1 MPDDRVPTEAEEEK
15 ARAEAEKARAEADA
29 ARIKA
34 AAEAEKAQAEARKA
48 AAEAQEVELRL
59 VKAAIERDRE
69 NEKREKELVGDHY
82 HHVYRFTG
90 VVDLANVQKCIDQLN
105 HWDRTEEPG
114 RLTIELF
121 SPGGGV
127 IQGMALFDHIV
138 TMRAKGWHV
147 TTTARGYAA
156 SMGGVLLQAGD
167 VRTMGRESYILI
179 HEVQA
184 AAMGTMGEIEDEVEF
199 LKKIQTR
206 ILSIFA
212 ERSKLSVTQLRNRW
226 KRKNWW
232 LDSDEALKLGIVDE
246 VR

>member
-1 MPDDRVPTEAEEEK
+1 MPEDHVPTEAEEER
-15 ARAEAEKARAEADA
+15 ARAEAEKARAEAEA
-29 ARIKA
+29 ARLKG
-34 AAEAEKAQAEARKA
+34 AAEADKARAEARKA

-59 VKAAIERDRE
+59 VKASHERDRE
-69 NEKREKELVGDHY
+69 NEKRQKELVGDHY

-90 VVDLANVQKCIDQLN
+90 LIDSSSVQKCIDQLN
-105 HWDRTEEPG
+105 HWDRTEDPG
-114 RLTIELF
+114 EFTIELF
-121 SPGGGV
+121 SPGGQV
-127 IQGMALFDHIV
+127 ISGMALFDHIV
-138 TMRAKGWHV
+138 TMRANGWHV

-156 SMGGVLLQAGD
+156 SMAGILLQAGD
-167 VRTMGRESYILI
+167 VRTMGRQSYLLI

-199 LKKIQTR
+199 LKKIQNR

-212 ERSKLSVTQLRNRW
+212 ERSRLTVPQLRRRW